1 MAYYHY
7 DFLQIFFASW
17 DIPLIVV
24 PVILGFFTFSY
35 FNSCKSVSI
44 QTVFKTSKNSLIG
57 SGQSSLSIYIY
68 KDESTFLY
76 VCVCAVRLKRGIRTE
91 KATNL
96 EKYAKKMRNRE

>member
-24 PVILGFFTFSY
+24 PGILGFFTFSY

-68 KDESTFLY
+68 IKMSPLFCMW
-76 VCVCAVRLKRGIRTE
+76 VCVVRLKRGIRTVG
-91 KATNL
+91 
-96 EKYAKKMRNRE
+96 AKKLKK